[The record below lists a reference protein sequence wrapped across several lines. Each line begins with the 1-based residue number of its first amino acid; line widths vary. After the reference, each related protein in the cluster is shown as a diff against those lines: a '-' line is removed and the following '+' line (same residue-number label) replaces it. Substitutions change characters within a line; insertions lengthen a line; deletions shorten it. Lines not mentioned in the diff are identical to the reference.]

1 MSDKFVLTCLGK
13 QGCGKSSLLNNILGK
28 NIYQTGVK
36 LQKDNF
42 AQLTLNHHQV
52 GNWFNKKEETEI
64 DTLDTPG
71 FMDNTEGLDGN
82 SLVNLFCTFMKD
94 STVKG
99 VNTFLLVFNFENFE
113 PNVESL
119 SIETLQ
125 MLNDMFFPYFW
136 DHVVIVFTHCDENS
150 NWEKKK
156 EKIEIDLIDN
166 LKTFLKGFK
175 VPKIIYLSNLNSNGV
190 QELHDTVSKFP
201 KLDNE
206 ITKEIR
212 KMLQNEKIKDEEI
225 DDFIIGKIVGP
236 LGVILKECKIL

>member
-1 MSDKFVLTCLGK
+1 
-13 QGCGKSSLLNNILGK
+13 
-28 NIYQTGVK
+28 
-36 LQKDNF
+36 
-42 AQLTLNHHQV
+42 
-52 GNWFNKKEETEI
+52 
-64 DTLDTPG
+64 
-71 FMDNTEGLDGN
+71 
-82 SLVNLFCTFMKD
+82 
-94 STVKG
+94 
-99 VNTFLLVFNFENFE
+99 
-113 PNVESL
+113 
-119 SIETLQ
+119 

-156 EKIEIDLIDN
+156 EKIEIDLVDN

-212 KMLQNEKIKDEEI
+212 KMLQNEKIKDGEI